1 MAHVLLFF
9 VQLIYAA
16 NYTVAK
22 EIMPDFIAP
31 LGLVLARVSFG
42 VLFFTIFHQLF
53 IKETIQKQDFKLL
66 MLCGLF
72 GVAINQMM
80 FLKGLNWTTPI
91 NASLIMTTTPILVL
105 VASALYLKEKIT
117 LNKVLGILLG
127 AIGAIL
133 LITAGS
139 SQSAGLGKF
148 GDLLIF
154 INATSYGIYLV
165 LVKSLLEKYHPFTVI
180 RWVFTIGLVYVFP
193 FGFGELSSVDWSVF
207 TPMIWAAL
215 AFVLVFV
222 TILTYLFN
230 AVSLSTLNASTVSF
244 YIYFQPLLAALIAL
258 VFSKDELTWIKI
270 VAGILIF
277 VGVYLVSNRKPN
289 VNE

>member
-1 MAHVLLFF
+1 
-9 VQLIYAA
+9 
-16 NYTVAK
+16 
-22 EIMPDFIAP
+22 MPDFIEP
-31 LGLVLARVSFG
+31 LGLVLARASFG

-53 IKETIQKQDFKLL
+53 IKETIDRKDFKLL
-66 MLCGLF
+66 ILCGLF

-105 VASALYLKEKIT
+105 VASALYLKEEIT
-117 LNKVLGILLG
+117 LNKVTGILLG

-139 SQSAGLGKF
+139 SQTAGLGKF

-180 RWVFTIGLVYVFP
+180 RWVFTIGLVFIFP

-207 TPMIWAAL
+207 TPKIWAAFI
-215 AFVLVFV
+215 FVLVFV
-222 TILTYLFN
+222 TILAYLFN

-258 VFSKDELTWIKI
+258 AFSKDELTWIKI

-277 VGVYLVSNRKPN
+277 TGVYLVSNRK
-289 VNE
+289 VNIKE